1 MDDAA
6 RVNIVTVLAV
16 SVDTDNGE
24 VVMVE
29 PIRTRVDAESEFIV
43 LPARV
48 ENVILVAC
56 NVLVISV
63 ERTLS

>member
-1 MDDAA
+1 MDDA
-6 RVNIVTVLAV
+6 VSVDISKVLAV

-29 PIRTRVDAESEFIV
+29 PNKIRIDAESEFIV
-43 LPARV
+43 LPVRV
-48 ENVILVAC
+48 ENVILLAC
-56 NVLVISV
+56 NVLVVSV